1 MSINKIFCCMIIG
14 KRVLDKQIFI
24 ILKLG
29 VNSGK
34 VSSINNL
41 YVNRGRLSLSYTGID
56 IMFVQID

>member
-1 MSINKIFCCMIIG
+1 MIIG